1 SVKSIAFADLDREID
16 ATRKI
21 LQRLPEQQL
30 NWKAHEKSMS
40 LGRLAMHVATLF
52 QWMLDTIER
61 DHLDMATAP
70 PPRQEP
76 SGREDLLKTFET
88 NAAAV
93 KAALAEID
101 DASLLQIWTLRNG
114 DQVIVA

>member
-1 SVKSIAFADLDREID
+1 MDQGISATDTGAHSMSQPTNTKSLKSIAFADLDREID

-21 LQRLPEQQL
+21 LQRLPEQHL

-52 QWMLDTIER
+52 QWMLAPIDP
-61 DHLDMATAP
+61 DPLDRATAP

-76 SGREDLLKTFET
+76 SGRDDLLQTFET

-93 KAALAEID
+93 KA
-101 DASLLQIWTLRNG
+101 
-114 DQVIVA
+114 